1 MRGIAL
7 LLMRGA
13 NAAQSDVQTVTT
25 GADGSALENDRRRGF
40 DELGLGSI
48 SDGTSNIYG
57 GAAIETL
64 HWAENGG
71 FPFYKLTITGAANA
85 GWVTMTIGSK
95 VLTRNDASY
104 VGGIWTWN
112 TTDTVAAQA
121 FGGSGA
127 SRTVVFA

>member
-40 DELGLGSI
+40 DELGLGLI

-57 GAAIETL
+57 GAAIASLYWDE
-64 HWAENGG
+64 G
-71 FPFYKLTITGAANA
+71 FGASFYFLAIPGAANA
-85 GWVTMTIGSK
+85 GWSTMTIGAT
-95 VLTRNDASY
+95 VLTRASA
-104 VGGIWTWN
+104 T
-112 TTDTVAAQA
+112 
-121 FGGSGA
+121 
-127 SRTVVFA
+127 